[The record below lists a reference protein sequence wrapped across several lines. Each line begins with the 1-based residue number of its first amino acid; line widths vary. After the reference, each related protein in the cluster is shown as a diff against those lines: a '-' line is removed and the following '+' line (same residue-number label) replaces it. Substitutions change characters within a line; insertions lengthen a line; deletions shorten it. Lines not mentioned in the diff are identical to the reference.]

1 MNGPKVLINDL
12 TENRCQ
18 MAADGKI
25 DVEKTDAAFKA
36 ALPSTAPKPYMD
48 LFNKIIIN
56 CTTSVPCTNE

>member
-1 MNGPKVLINDL
+1 
-12 TENRCQ
+12 

-25 DVEKTDAAFKA
+25 DVEKTDAAFKL

-56 CTTSVPCTNE
+56 CTTSVPRTNEFS